1 MVVDRYLRF
10 DVRRPPD
17 GRPLLWPVRVWKV
30 LYPTKR
36 VLRLNLFQEALLG
49 LARARCQ
56 DSSEMAKLLGLD
68 RELVAFITATQLI
81 PNGWMTT
88 LGTLTPQGERVLEE
102 AQDASEEVRMGYA
115 YQDAISGNWFP
126 RFTEELPEIEAKR
139 IDDGYPIF
147 LRDLDSGKED
157 RPFRLN
163 HLQHL
168 QHTVLDMGALFDAFK
183 RYRTDHDHAKQRD
196 DELPTPVR
204 IESLSFVEDSAQPMW
219 LWTWIFPDKAGPQPW
234 LIADPFGLQQAASWL
249 RKPLQEVLPRNDGA
263 ARYIAGVV
271 GETRSNEL
279 SAEEWLRSLESQTD
293 LALLADYSWSRNV
306 PLVEGFLASVL
317 RRRSLLAGQERS
329 WQEDVTSLLI
339 ETHNLAESVLQW
351 LLKAYPPDIR
361 RLPHWKDQRDWKDGE
376 AQYYLR
382 FFNLSCL
389 TDDVIK
395 RLSTQR
401 LDQVRT
407 AAKLGSSS
415 LKALVFAGLL
425 GTVDQVGHPFLN
437 LSDDELRLSRL
448 LDMADARNKKAGHS
462 GGERIDREEA
472 MEYADFVIEWVQ
484 IYEGWYGNGKAQ

>member
-1 MVVDRYLRF
+1 MVADRYLRF
-10 DVRRPPD
+10 DVRRPPG
-17 GRPLLWPVRVWKV
+17 GRPFLWPVRVWKV

-36 VLRLNLFQEALLG
+36 VLKLNLFQQAILG

-56 DSSEMAKLLGLD
+56 DSSEMAELLGLN
-68 RELVAFITATQLI
+68 RELVAFIIATQLI

-88 LGTLTPQGERVLEE
+88 LGAVTPQGERVLEE

-115 YQDAISGNWFP
+115 YQDAISGNWLP
-126 RFTEELPEIEAKR
+126 RFTEELREIETKR
-139 IDDGYPIF
+139 IDERGYPIF

-157 RPFRLN
+157 RPFRLS
-163 HLQHL
+163 HFRESA
-168 QHTVLDMGALFDAFK
+168 LDMGALFDAFE

-196 DELPTPVR
+196 DQLPTRVR

-219 LWTWIFPDKAGPQPW
+219 LWSWIFPDDTGPQPW

-249 RKPLQEVLPRNDGA
+249 RKPLQEVLPRNDGL
-263 ARYIAGVV
+263 ARYIADAV
-271 GETRSNEL
+271 GETRSNDL
-279 SAEEWLRSLESQTD
+279 SAEEWLRSLENQID
-293 LALLADYSWSRNV
+293 LTLLADYSWSRKV

-317 RRRSLLAGQERS
+317 RRRALLAGQERS

-351 LLKAYPPDIR
+351 LLKAYPADIR

-376 AQYYLR
+376 AQYYLQ
-382 FFNLSCL
+382 FFNLPCL
-389 TDDVIK
+389 TGDVIK
-395 RLSTQR
+395 RLSEQR

-407 AAKLGSSS
+407 AAKRGSSS
-415 LKALVFAGLL
+415 LKALLFAGLL
-425 GTVDQVGHPFLN
+425 GTVDQVGHPLLK
-437 LSDDELRLSRL
+437 LSADELRLSRL

-472 MEYADFVIEWVQ
+472 LEYADFVIEWVQ
-484 IYEGWYGNGKAQ
+484 IFKGWY

>member
-1 MVVDRYLRF
+1 MVADRYLRF
-10 DVRRPPD
+10 DVRRPPG
-17 GRPLLWPVRVWKV
+17 GRPFLWPVRVWKV
-30 LYPTKR
+30 LYPKNR
-36 VLRLNLFQEALLG
+36 VLKLNLFQQAILG

-56 DSSEMAKLLGLD
+56 DSAEMAELLGLD
-68 RELVAFITATQLI
+68 QELVAFIIATQLI

-88 LGTLTPQGERVLEE
+88 LGALTPQGERVLEE

-139 IDDGYPIF
+139 IDERGYPVF

-163 HLQHL
+163 HYRDG
-168 QHTVLDMGALFDAFK
+168 VMDMGALFDAFQ

-196 DELPTPVR
+196 EELATRVR

-219 LWTWIFPDKAGPQPW
+219 LWTWIFPDEAGSQPW
-234 LIADPFGLQQAASWL
+234 LVADPFGLQQAASWL
-249 RKPLQEVLPRNDGA
+249 RKPLQEALPQNDGA
-263 ARYIAGVV
+263 ARYIADAI
-271 GETRSNEL
+271 GEARSDNM
-279 SAEEWLRSLESQTD
+279 SPEEWLRSLENQID
-293 LALLADYSWSRNV
+293 LTLLGDYHWARKV

-317 RRRSLLAGQERS
+317 RRRALLASQEKS

-351 LLKAYPPDIR
+351 LLKMYPADIR

-376 AQYYLR
+376 AQYYLQ
-382 FFNLSCL
+382 FFNLPCL
-389 TDDVIK
+389 TANVIK
-395 RLSTQR
+395 RLSEQR

-407 AAKLGSSS
+407 AAKRGGSS
-415 LKALVFAGLL
+415 LKALLFAGLL
-425 GTVDQVGHPFLN
+425 GTVDQAAHPFLK
-437 LSDDELRLSRL
+437 LPADELLLSRL

-462 GGERIDREEA
+462 GGERIAKEEA
-472 MEYADFVIEWVQ
+472 MEYADFVVEWVQ
-484 IYEGWYGNGKAQ
+484 IFKGWY